1 MLFSIFTPSGI
12 HVTKDQLHQYEQF
25 LDLFIEKNKQINLS
39 AIREEKDIVIKHFID
54 SLSIT
59 SLPQYQQAK
68 NIVDIGSG
76 GGFPGIPL
84 AIYSPEKK
92 FLLNES
98 IEKKVLSIKYFIQEL
113 GLSNAKT
120 SSLRAEELGHVPT
133 EREQYDICIARAVAY
148 LPTLAEYCLPMVKIG
163 GYFIAYK
170 DNNQDEIQEAE
181 NTIILLGGTLEKIHF
196 YHLPEV
202 EKERILIIIKKE
214 KETPKEYPRRVGVP
228 SKKPL

>member
-1 MLFSIFTPSGI
+1 MLSSIFTQSGI
-12 HVTKDQLHQYEQF
+12 HVTPDQLHQYEQF

-84 AIYSPEKK
+84 AIYSPEKT

-113 GLSNAKT
+113 GLSNTKT
-120 SSLRAEELGHVPT
+120 SSLRAEELGHVST
-133 EREQYDICIARAVAY
+133 EREQYDICTARAVAY

-181 NTIILLGGTLEKIHF
+181 NAIILLGGTLEKIHF